1 MTTLRRQIFQAL
13 VSDLD
18 AAITPQVFLN
28 EPSTQV
34 LDEGSPYAVLFT
46 QDRPTLESETIGIE
60 YYEYSEE
67 LELEL
72 YVKDPDAIDRI
83 AEVDSLAEV
92 VRDAIHR
99 SNLGGLA
106 TIVLVGPYSMDQED
120 VLGAAA
126 IGYGR
131 IPITVH
137 YQTASSIG

>member
-18 AAITPQVFLN
+18 AAMVPQVFLN

-34 LDEGSPYAVLFT
+34 LDEGGPYAVLFT
-46 QDRPTLESETIGIE
+46 SDRPAVESETISLE
-60 YYEYSEE
+60 HYEYSEE

-83 AEVDSLAEV
+83 AEVDNLAEI
-92 VRDAIHR
+92 VRDAVHR
-99 SNLGGLA
+99 STLGGLA

-120 VLGAAA
+120 VLGAAPV
-126 IGYGR
+126 GYGR

-137 YQTASSIG
+137 YQTESSIG